1 MHRAIVASLI
11 LIVLQGSSVA
21 ARVEARQARQARPS
35 EVRSRI
41 TVTLPREDAELVM
54 NGVPATSNGKSAIR
68 SFETEPLE
76 AGKAYTYKFAT
87 KWSPNNYTEMTR
99 DVTVQFRGGEQIA
112 VDLTRED
119 PTDRVRIRYV
129 PTPDEVVAEMIAFA
143 GVNKDDV
150 VFEPGC
156 GDARITIAA
165 VKAGARRGVGIDI
178 DVERVS
184 ESKQNVQAAGLT
196 KRIDIRLGDALDI
209 RDLSDATVVFMYMG
223 DEFGRLIRPLLIRQL
238 KVGTRIVSHR
248 FKLGDWPPDETKTV
262 IDLGI
267 AYNLLKWTV
276 TQEIKDK
283 EAAK

>member
-1 MHRAIVASLI
+1 
-11 LIVLQGSSVA
+11 
-21 ARVEARQARQARPS
+21 VEAGQARQARS
-35 EVRSRI
+35 TEVRSRI

-76 AGKAYTYKFAT
+76 AGKTYTYKFT
-87 KWSPNNYTEMTR
+87 TSWSPNNYTAMTR
-99 DVTVQFRGGEQIA
+99 DATVQFRGGEQIV
-112 VDLTRED
+112 VDLTKED

-129 PTPDEVVAEMIAFA
+129 PTPDEVVAEMITFA
-143 GVNKDDV
+143 GVNQDDV

-165 VKAGARRGVGIDI
+165 VKAGAKRGVGIDI
-178 DVERVS
+178 DEERVS
-184 ESKQNVQAAGLT
+184 ESKQNVQAAGLKT
-196 KRIDIRLGDALDI
+196 KIDIRLGDALDI

-223 DEFGRLIRPLLIRQL
+223 DEFGRLIRPLLVRQL

-248 FKLGDWPPDETKTV
+248 FKLGDWQPDETKTV

-283 EAAK
+283 EAAR